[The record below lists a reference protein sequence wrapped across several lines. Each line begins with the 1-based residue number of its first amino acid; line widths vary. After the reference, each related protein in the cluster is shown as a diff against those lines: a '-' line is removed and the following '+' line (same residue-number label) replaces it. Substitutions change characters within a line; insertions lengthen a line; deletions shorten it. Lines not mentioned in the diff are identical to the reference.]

1 LSGYPGRRFV
11 RRSLRGSSMRLPER
25 YFWEDWLAMLAE
37 VQAEQVKKRN
47 EQAEARRWGW
57 QFERRL
63 TRYERWVDRRKG

>member
-1 LSGYPGRRFV
+1 
-11 RRSLRGSSMRLPER
+11 MRLPER

-37 VQAEQVKKRN
+37 VQAEQAKKRN

-63 TRYERWVDRRKG
+63 TRYERWVGRRKG